1 MRRAACITVA
11 AMVLA
16 CSGCARDLYPVSG
29 KVLYKSAPAAGAT
42 VFFQRKGAAPMNEHL
57 IMGIVRDD
65 GSFKLVCG
73 SLGEGAPEGEYDVL
87 IEWKQTRK
95 AAKGD
100 VKHGPGH
107 PSQKSA
113 DRLNGRYADPK
124 QPRLHAMVKAET
136 NVLPAFEL
144 TD

>member
-29 KVLYKSAPAAGAT
+29 KVLYKSTPAEGAA
-42 VFFQRKGAAPMNEHL
+42 VFFQRKGADPMNEHL
-57 IMGIVRDD
+57 LMGIVQTD
-65 GSFKLVCG
+65 GSFSLVCG
-73 SLGEGAPEGEYDVL
+73 SLGEGAPPGEYDVL
-87 IEWKQTRK
+87 IEWKQARK
-95 AAKGD
+95 RAKED
-100 VKHGPGH
+100 VKHGTGH

-124 QPRLHAMVKAET
+124 QPRFHAVVKAET